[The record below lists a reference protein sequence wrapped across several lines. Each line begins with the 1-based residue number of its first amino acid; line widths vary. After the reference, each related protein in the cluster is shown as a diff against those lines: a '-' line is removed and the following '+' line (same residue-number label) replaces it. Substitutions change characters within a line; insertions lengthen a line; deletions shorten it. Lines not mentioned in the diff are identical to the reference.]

1 MDGAGRLPHRFPF
14 DLEPKERTVRH
25 LLVLA
30 TALLALTAATAAT
43 ASAQATASAERFVLS
58 GVVAFDDGDG
68 KAWLQE
74 PRLTGNRVVLVRRGD
89 SVGPWRVTAIHRNRV
104 ELTGPGG
111 AIFVPLHNADG
122 AAVASSGG
130 PAPAAAA
137 ASPAPEETDALGSA
151 RRPEPARAHSS
162 SSRASS
168 SRPWPRLP
176 PRRRPSRRRPTS
188 RASPRARRI
197 ALPRPSYF
205 GAGDPRRRETMGQMF
220 GPR

>member
-1 MDGAGRLPHRFPF
+1 
-14 DLEPKERTVRH
+14 VRH

-89 SVGPWRVTAIHRNRV
+89 SVGPWRVTAIHKNRV

-122 AAVASSGG
+122 AAVAAAGG

-137 ASPAPEETDALGSA
+137 ASPAPEAPSVPLGD
-151 RRPEPARAHSS
+151 
-162 SSRASS
+162 
-168 SRPWPRLP
+168 
-176 PRRRPSRRRPTS
+176 PSRREPIRQLTDVFQQAGARAPAQPAPASSLPDFSGKPLHPTDRPPKT
-188 RASPRARRI
+188 
-197 ALPRPSYF
+197 LYF
-205 GAGDPRRRETMGQMF
+205 GAGDPSRRETMGQIF